1 MRPNHVAMPVTDDEI
16 HEKYL
21 ERAIREINAL
31 NHDVQDLAEDEGIAV
46 IGSGHPQADVLLLK
60 HHATQA
66 EQEEG
71 VAFYGRSGSALM
83 KSFARLGI
91 DPTTVYGTLCVK
103 LPQEDVDATI
113 EEASIRL
120 LAEEIAIVQ
129 PRLVVVMGADAVDAL
144 NRAEIPL
151 SAPLTVDPGVHQRL
165 TPSCTA
171 IVTPTIDDALD
182 DQAAK
187 QAFWAA
193 FREVG
198 AWHDALP
205 PY

>member
-1 MRPNHVAMPVTDDEI
+1 MPVTDDEI

-31 NHDVQDLAEDEGIAV
+31 NHDVQELAAEDGIAV

-60 HHATQA
+60 HHATRA

-71 VAFYGRSGSALM
+71 VAFYGRSGAALM
-83 KSFARLGI
+83 KSFTRLGI
-91 DPTTVYGTLCVK
+91 DPTTVYGTLALK
-103 LPQEDVDATI
+103 LPLEDVDATV
-113 EEASIRL
+113 EQASIRL

-129 PRLVVVMGADAVDAL
+129 PRLVVVMGDETVELL
-144 NRAEIPL
+144 NRAELPL
-151 SAPLTVDPGVHQRL
+151 AARLTADPGVHQAL
-165 TPSCTA
+165 TPACTA

-182 DQAAK
+182 DHAAK

-198 AWHDALP
+198 RWHDALP

>member
-1 MRPNHVAMPVTDDEI
+1 VRSNHVAMPVTDDEI

-31 NHDVQDLAEDEGIAV
+31 NHDVQDLASEDGMAV

-60 HHATQA
+60 HHATRA

-71 VAFYGRSGSALM
+71 VAFYGRAGQALT

-91 DPTTVYGTLCVK
+91 DPTTVYGTLAAK
-103 LPQEDVDATI
+103 LPLDELDATA
-113 EEASIRL
+113 EQASIRL

-129 PRLVVVMGADAVDAL
+129 PRLIVVMGEDAVDAL
-144 NRAEIPL
+144 NRTETPL
-151 SAPLTVDPGVHQRL
+151 AATLTADPGVHQRF
-165 TPSCTA
+165 TPACTA
-171 IVTPTIDDALD
+171 IVTPPIDDALD

>member
-1 MRPNHVAMPVTDDEI
+1 MPVTDDEI

-31 NHDVQDLAEDEGIAV
+31 NHDVQELASEDGIAV

-60 HHATQA
+60 HHATRA

-71 VAFYGRSGSALM
+71 VAFYGRSGQALM

-91 DPTTVYGTLCVK
+91 DPTTVYGTLGVK
-103 LPQEDVDATI
+103 LPLDELDAST
-113 EEASIRL
+113 EQASIRL
-120 LAEEIAIVQ
+120 LGEEIAIVQ
-129 PRLVVVMGADAVDAL
+129 PRLIVVMGDDAVEAL
-144 NRAEIPL
+144 NRAEVPL
-151 SAPLTVDPGVHQRL
+151 STLVTADPGVHQRF
-165 TPSCTA
+165 TPATTV

-187 QAFWAA
+187 QAFWLA

>member
-1 MRPNHVAMPVTDDEI
+1 MPVTDDEI

-31 NHDVQDLAEDEGIAV
+31 NRDAQTLAGDLGLPV

-60 HHATQA
+60 HHASHA
-66 EQEEG
+66 EQQEG
-71 VAFYGRSGSALM
+71 VAFYGRSGQALL
-83 KSFARLGI
+83 KSFERLGI
-91 DPTTVYGTLCVK
+91 DPTTIYGTLCVK
-103 LPQEDVDATI
+103 VVDEDAEPDDEPAWLQ
-113 EEASIRL
+113 L
-120 LAEEIAIVQ
+120 LREEIAIVQ
-129 PRLVVVMGADAVDAL
+129 PRLVVVMGDDAVDAL
-144 NRAEIPL
+144 NRTGVAL
-151 SAPLTVDPGVHQRL
+151 SSPLTADPGVHQPF
-165 TPSCTA
+165 TPACTA

-187 QAFWAA
+187 QAFWRA

-198 AWHDALP
+198 AWYDALP